1 MYLRSSNEIR
11 TKYLRNGSYEWQ
23 GRNRSVLS
31 RSRSVAQW
39 RYRRIS
45 GQLTNLL
52 RATYF
57 RTEIFDV
64 WDWALSNKCSAHV
77 SNVPIIIFFLICV
90 CRLVLGIC
98 NHTPPTTL
106 SNSDL
111 TLLSVCLSSL
121 HRVSSWRVTFCAV
134 LQNYV
139 AFKAESPWPDGGA
152 PSTSSSWDIAAL
164 KDVKCDRMK
173 V

>member
-11 TKYLRNGSYEWQ
+11 TKYLRNSSYEWQ

-57 RTEIFDV
+57 RIEIFDV

-111 TLLSVCLSSL
+111 TLLSVCLSVYIGFRHEELLSAL
-121 HRVSSWRVTFCAV
+121 CCGIMLRSKQKVPGLTEARLLPV
-134 LQNYV
+134 LL
-139 AFKAESPWPDGGA
+139 E
-152 PSTSSSWDIAAL
+152 T
-164 KDVKCDRMK
+164 
-173 V
+173 